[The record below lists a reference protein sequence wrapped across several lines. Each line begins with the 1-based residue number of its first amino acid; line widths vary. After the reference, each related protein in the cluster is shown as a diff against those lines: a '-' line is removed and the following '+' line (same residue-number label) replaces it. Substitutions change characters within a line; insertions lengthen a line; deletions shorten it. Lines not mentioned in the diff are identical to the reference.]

1 MNPLQT
7 SIGTRRIHRSLAM
20 DLRMFLQLLLAIL
33 VSVTLSV
40 LMASNVVRGF
50 TTTTNNKSIIS
61 GRVMSV
67 FTRNVV
73 PMKTRTTRSLTY
85 LFEGVDNSNN
95 IDDGNDDENENEK
108 SESWDANIDYD
119 KEWPGSNGSSS
130 SGSSSGGDSSSSSSS
145 SNSNSIPD
153 PGTSW
158 DALPNLLN
166 SDILGNDATELLG
179 IDLSLEPLSAKDAD
193 RLRTDARKIVEDAID
208 AGVNDIEDLKKKMN
222 RELEASRRAVNL
234 ASELEAKRQSDMLM
248 SKIDNLTG
256 DFLKS
261 SEKSRASTKMAAAAS
276 RAMEGSSATGN
287 KAKGLE
293 VGTWGILDGRTVVAD
308 DDITRCSGNGL
319 LGSFGNAIREA
330 ARSNDAVVEEE
341 EPVSSTV
348 VQENRILII
357 ADTNQDKLAKQL
369 IPALLKGFERE
380 EDNIPNLTIDVL
392 SPTSNIPLGGNDAA
406 CVIFFFTGLNQ
417 PDTMKKILDRLL
429 RKTLATGGG
438 KLGTPP
444 TQLVGISTLGTER
457 FESFPYSVQ
466 NFLGGKLEKRRG
478 IEEVLINAVRDR
490 VTEPPLDYT
499 IIKLKEGDFVSTV
512 EDGKGSGQSETDF
525 SLRPGDVSDDATSIE
540 TAVQVIVQAI
550 AYQPP
555 ARNSTMSVS
564 GSLRSSFL
572 LEKDSMSLESQKQE
586 DFWRETF
593 TCLDGPELWRTTIYD
608 SGIDSSSEGID
619 IANYYDRLVEY
630 VQEWGN
636 LFALSGK
643 GLTTPV
649 RAYDKGGLDPSSM
662 ITPVTSRNILYQEG
676 VRLLFLPTNTGTN
689 YMSRGEEA
697 RREKDRREG
706 GDGSASSPATQ
717 RRISRDGGVDV
728 VVEIVNSI
736 DDDNNEDGL
745 ERRQLRV
752 RARRTNYAGDA
763 VIKELSE
770 TAIVKRLQDAVEV
783 WKKDQS
789 LI

>member
-7 SIGTRRIHRSLAM
+7 SIRTRRRHRSLAIHIR
-20 DLRMFLQLLLAIL
+20 LFLQLLLAMLI
-33 VSVTLSV
+33 SVTLSI
-40 LMASNVVRGF
+40 LITPIVVRGF
-50 TTTTNNKSIIS
+50 TTTTNTKNTIS
-61 GRVMSV
+61 GRVGVMSV
-67 FTRNVV
+67 FTKNVG
-73 PMKTRTTRSLTY
+73 PIKTRTMRSLTC
-85 LFEGVDNSNN
+85 LSEGVDDDNN
-95 IDDGNDDENENEK
+95 IDDRNYDENENENEK
-108 SESWDANIDYD
+108 SEWDANIDYD
-119 KEWPGSNGSSS
+119 KEWPGSNG
-130 SGSSSGGDSSSSSSS
+130 GGGGGDSTSST
-145 SNSNSIPD
+145 SNSIPD

-166 SDILGNDATELLG
+166 SDILGNDTTELLG
-179 IDLSLEPLSAKDAD
+179 IDLSLEPLSEKDAD

-208 AGVNDIEDLKKKMN
+208 AGVNDIEDLKKKMK

-261 SEKSRASTKMAAAAS
+261 SEKFRASTKMAAAAS

-293 VGTWGILDGRTVVAD
+293 VGTWGVLDGRAVVAD
-308 DDITRCSGNGL
+308 DDITRGSGNGL

-341 EPVSSTV
+341 ESVSSTV

-357 ADTNQDKLAKQL
+357 ADTKQDKLAKQL

-380 EDNIPNLTIDVL
+380 EDNIPNLTVDVV

-406 CVIFFFTGLNQ
+406 CVIFFFTSTGLQ
-417 PDTMKKILDRLL
+417 PDTLKRILDRLL
-429 RKTLATGGG
+429 RKTLGTGGG

-478 IEEVLINAVRDR
+478 IEEVLINTVRDR

-499 IIKLKEGDFVSTV
+499 IIKLKEGDFVPSV
-512 EDGKGSGQSETDF
+512 EEGKGGGQSESDF
-525 SLRPGDVSDDATSIE
+525 SLRPGDVTDDATSVE

-555 ARNSTMSVS
+555 ARNSTISIS

-572 LEKDSMSLESQKQE
+572 LEKDTMSLESQKQE
-586 DFWRETF
+586 EFWRETF
-593 TCLDGPELWRTTIYD
+593 TCLDGPELWRTIIYD
-608 SGIDSSSEGID
+608 SGMDSSSEETD

-662 ITPVTSRNILYQEG
+662 ITPATSRNILYQEG

-697 RREKDRREG
+697 RREKVLREG
-706 GDGSASSPATQ
+706 GNGSASSPATQ
-717 RRISRDGGVDV
+717 RRISKDGGVDV

-736 DDDNNEDGL
+736 DNNNEDGL

-770 TAIVKRLQDAVEV
+770 TTIVKRLQDAVEV